1 MATINGRVKRKSP
14 ADNSNNDII
23 HVNLSISFQDG
34 HRLFF
39 KVGEDL
45 QFAKVFRDFCERKK
59 LDYDT
64 LKFIYDGTHVR
75 GNQTPKM
82 LNMEDGAE
90 IFAARHQFGG

>member
-1 MATINGRVKRKSP
+1 MATNGRVKRKSP
-14 ADNSNNDII
+14 PDDSDII

-39 KVGEDL
+39 KVNQDL
-45 QFAKVFRDFCERKK
+45 QLIKVFREFCDRRN

-64 LKFIYDGTHVR
+64 LKFIYEGTQVR
-75 GNQTPKM
+75 GNQTPKT